1 VSSSTLAGLVKRWGT
16 LLQGMQM
23 MAASVKDYELV
34 EMVQQVDS
42 FVPCLGEQQVEA
54 ALVVPSLV
62 QVELQ
67 ACCGRV

>member
-1 VSSSTLAGLVKRWGT
+1 MSSSTLAGLVKRWGT

-34 EMVQQVDS
+34 EMVQLVDS

-62 QVELQ
+62 QAGLQ
-67 ACCGRV
+67 ACSGRV

>member
-1 VSSSTLAGLVKRWGT
+1 MSSSTLAGLVKTWGK

-42 FVPCLGEQQVEA
+42 FVPCLGERQVEA

-62 QVELQ
+62 QAGRQ

>member
-1 VSSSTLAGLVKRWGT
+1 
-16 LLQGMQM
+16 M

-62 QVELQ
+62 QAELQ

>member
-1 VSSSTLAGLVKRWGT
+1 
-16 LLQGMQM
+16 M

-42 FVPCLGEQQVEA
+42 FVPCLEEQQVEA